1 MPTTRSQAPLSIVR
15 KIEEMI
21 VDGSLANGQKL
32 PAERQL
38 AASLDV
44 SRPSLREALSVLATL
59 GLVRIEPGR
68 GTFVAGGDQASD
80 APQHRW
86 RFSSRYTLQEVY
98 QFRFITES
106 YAARRAAMVAKDS
119 DFQKLREILEAYKAA
134 IRTLDVEASVRSD
147 FALHQHVMR
156 MADNRILE
164 DAHSIYWPIMLDSQR
179 LPAARQDRLWEAA
192 IEHERVV
199 EAIAMRDPD
208 GASYLMRLHITRA
221 ADRAGVTLIQAV

>member
-1 MPTTRSQAPLSIVR
+1 MSATRSQAPLSVVR

-21 VDGSLANGQKL
+21 VGGSLADGQKL
-32 PAERQL
+32 PSERQL
-38 AASLDV
+38 AATLEV
-44 SRPSLREALSVLATL
+44 SRASLREALSVLATL

-68 GTFVAGGDQASD
+68 GTFVARGEAASD

-106 YAARRAAMVAKDS
+106 YAARRAAMVARES
-119 DFQKLREILEAYKAA
+119 DFQRLRETLEGYKAA
-134 IRTLDVEASVRSD
+134 IRGLDLEASVRAD
-147 FALHQHVMR
+147 FALHEHIMK
-156 MADNRILE
+156 MANNRILE

-179 LPAARQDRLWEAA
+179 LPAARQDRVWEAA
-192 IEHERVV
+192 LEHERVV

-221 ADRAGVTLIQAV
+221 ADRAGVVLVQAV

>member
-1 MPTTRSQAPLSIVR
+1 MSATRSQGPSAVVR

-21 VDGSLANGQKL
+21 VAGRFADGGRL
-32 PAERQL
+32 PSERQL

-44 SRPSLREALSVLATL
+44 SRASLREALSVLATL

-68 GTFVAGGDQASD
+68 GTFVAGGGESD
-80 APQHRW
+80 APQQRW
-86 RFSSRYTLQEVY
+86 RFANRYTLQEVY

-106 YAARRAAMVAKDS
+106 YAARRAAMVATDA
-119 DFQKLREILEAYKAA
+119 DFQKLREALEAYKAA
-134 IRTLDVEASVRSD
+134 IRAMDVEASVRAD
-147 FALHQHVMR
+147 FELHQHVMR

-164 DAHSIYWPIMLDSQR
+164 DAHAIYWPVMLDSQR

-192 IEHERVV
+192 VEHERVV

-208 GASYLMRLHITRA
+208 GASYLMRLHLTRA
-221 ADRAGVTLIQAV
+221 ADRAGVTLVQAV